1 MSITGQAIEPRTILP
16 RSRFLV
22 PETPMLRIVPA
33 FLLAAASAA
42 QAQPFAEA
50 STNESLG
57 EMTTNRSASTEAE
70 TAPVRA
76 AVPPVR
82 REPAPADPADAQ
94 PTPPPADR
102 LHVSADLT
110 ITSQYFFRGI
120 VQETDG
126 FIFQPSLEISL
137 DLIES
142 DRWSL
147 AGSVGMWNSFHDR
160 KTGASDPDD
169 FVARW
174 YEADFYAGLSLTV
187 DRITA
192 ALVYT
197 TYASPNDAFSHIN
210 ELSFTVTL
218 DDSGWFGPIS
228 FAPYATIAFELSGQA
243 DGGDN
248 KGVFAAV
255 GIEPSWTITGTPL
268 GDLTISAP
276 IEAGFSL
283 DDYFEDAGSD
293 ESFGYFTAGIAASLP
308 LPFPQGFGD
317 WTLHAGVDFL
327 LLGDSTKA
335 FNDGDDSEWIFSVGM
350 GVAF

>member
-1 MSITGQAIEPRTILP
+1 
-16 RSRFLV
+16 
-22 PETPMLRIVPA
+22 MLRTVPA
-33 FLLAAASAA
+33 VLLAACSAA
-42 QAQPFAEA
+42 HAQPFAEA
-50 STNESLG
+50 STNESLS
-57 EMTTNRSASTEAE
+57 EAVSTRSSSTEAE
-70 TAPVRA
+70 SAPVRA

-82 REPAPADPADAQ
+82 SETAAAESPDTDVTA
-94 PTPPPADR
+94 PPADR
-102 LHVSADLT
+102 LHVSVDLT

-120 VQETDG
+120 AQETEG
-126 FIFQPSLEISL
+126 FIFQPSIEISA
-137 DLIES
+137 DLVES

-187 DRITA
+187 DRVTA

-197 TYASPNDAFSHIN
+197 TYASPNDAFSHID
-210 ELSFTVTL
+210 ELSITVAV

-228 FAPYATIAFELSGQA
+228 FAPYATVAFELSGQA

-248 KGVFAAV
+248 RGTFAAV
-255 GIEPSWTITGTPL
+255 GIEPSWTFAGTPV
-268 GDLTISAP
+268 GDLTLSAP

-293 ESFGYFTAGIAASLP
+293 ESFGYFTAGLAASLP
-308 LPFPQGFGD
+308 LPFPEGFGD
-317 WTLHAGVDFL
+317 WSLHAGVDFL
-327 LLGDSTKA
+327 LLGDATEA
-335 FNDGDDSEWIFSVGM
+335 LNDGDDSEWIFSVGV

>member
-1 MSITGQAIEPRTILP
+1 
-16 RSRFLV
+16 
-22 PETPMLRIVPA
+22 MLRTFPA
-33 FLLAAASAA
+33 VILTACSAA
-42 QAQPFAEA
+42 HAQPFAEA
-50 STNESLG
+50 STNETLS
-57 EMTTNRSASTEAE
+57 EAVSTRSSSTEAE
-70 TAPVRA
+70 SAPVRA

-82 REPAPADPADAQ
+82 SEPAAADPTETDA
-94 PTPPPADR
+94 TSPPSPADR
-102 LHVSADLT
+102 LHVSVDLT

-120 VQETDG
+120 VQETEG
-126 FIFQPSLEISL
+126 FIFQPSIEISA
-137 DLIES
+137 DLVES

-187 DRITA
+187 DRVTA

-197 TYASPNDAFSHIN
+197 TYASPNDAFSHID
-210 ELSFTVTL
+210 ELSITVAV

-228 FAPYATIAFELSGQA
+228 FAPYATVAFELSGQA

-248 KGVFAAV
+248 RGTFAAV
-255 GIEPSWTITGTPL
+255 GIEPSWTIAGTPV
-268 GDLTISAP
+268 GDLTLSAP

-293 ESFGYFTAGIAASLP
+293 ESFGYFTAGLAASLP
-308 LPFPQGFGD
+308 LPFPEGFGD
-317 WTLHAGVDFL
+317 WSLHAGVDFL
-327 LLGDSTKA
+327 LLGDATEA
-335 FNDGDDSEWIFSVGM
+335 LNDGDDSEWIFSVGI
-350 GVAF
+350 GIAF